1 MRTNNH
7 RWLEQTLALPE
18 GSYILKALLCATACG
33 IRQNPCIITM
43 QHWHIQDMLTQQYS
57 SVGKVAIMPTHW
69 QAWQKH
75 DLEELLT
82 GALGTAVGM
91 PWHL

>member
-1 MRTNNH
+1 
-7 RWLEQTLALPE
+7 
-18 GSYILKALLCATACG
+18 
-33 IRQNPCIITM
+33 
-43 QHWHIQDMLTQQYS
+43 MLTQQYS